1 MTPRYLTI
9 TFIIS
14 LSVIVA
20 CNKKN
25 ATDDMHTK
33 NDSVVVYSEVTFAM
47 MGGYQEGNKIK
58 FKIID
63 TACING
69 NKRAERNLKNG
80 KYVYYFGGG
89 MGLTDD
95 KMQYFKNAFLEK
107 GINIDYYLVSCL
119 GEPPPGKFGYN
130 CYEKAMNAGFEQ
142 KYGPTY
148 VDSLK
153 KDMERLHEE
162 YIDKKYSE

>member
-1 MTPRYLTI
+1 MKHLIMI
-9 TFIIS
+9 TLS
-14 LSVIVA
+14 LFLSTAILS
-20 CNKKN
+20 CKKN
-25 ATDDMHTK
+25 ANDKAHTK
-33 NDSVVVYSEVTFAM
+33 NDSVLVYNEVAFAQ

-69 NKRAERNLKNG
+69 NKRAERNMKNG
-80 KYVYYFGGG
+80 KYVYYHGAG
-89 MGLTDD
+89 MGMSDD
-95 KMQYFKNAFLEK
+95 KMHYFKKAFLKK
-107 GINIDYYLVSCL
+107 GINIDYYFVSCL

-142 KYGPTY
+142 KYGPAY

-153 KDMERLHEE
+153 KDMERLYEE
-162 YIDKKYSE
+162 YREKKIW